1 MPAHEVNASARNSP
15 FPCPLC
21 GEMLPARATECTKCD
36 WVKGYRHRLP
46 VTAGTSRDII
56 AAAISIIPGAGHI
69 FKGHVKMGIAYL
81 AGTFLALFF
90 IGVVWMVSMGF
101 QFLVLPFYW
110 VWVMLHAYLIS
121 DLKAVDHVPER
132 IG

>member
-1 MPAHEVNASARNSP
+1 MAAPEVNVSGQYSS

-21 GEMLPARATECTKCD
+21 GETLPPGATACTRCD
-36 WVKGYRHRLP
+36 WVKGYRHRQP
-46 VTAGTSRDII
+46 VTAGTPRDLI
-56 AAAISIIPGAGHI
+56 AAAMSIVPGAGHI

-81 AGTFLALFF
+81 VGTFVALFF
-90 IGVVWMVSMGF
+90 IGLVWMVSMGF
-101 QFLVLPFYW
+101 QLVVLPFYW

-121 DLKAVDHVPER
+121 DLKAVDHIPAK